1 MSIAALNALA
11 APAQGATSITSAT
24 AALPKANGAE
34 AEQRFLK
41 LLVTQLNNQD
51 PLNPLDN
58 AQLTSQLAQ
67 MSTVTGIEKLNT
79 AFESMLAQS
88 GSSQVLQSA
97 NLIGRTVLVPGQDIQ
112 NLPGQPSHFGVD
124 LPHGADAVTVS
135 ITAPNGD
142 VVRSFDLGAQGPGV
156 QTLAWDGLGANQAAL
171 PAGNYR
177 VNVEARIGEGKVA
190 AEALAFARVGS
201 VSQGASGTGGVTLD
215 LASGVKAPLSA
226 VRLIL

>member
-1 MSIAALNALA
+1 MSLQTLNALT
-11 APAQGATSITSAT
+11 APRTPGDTEKMG
-24 AALPKANGAE
+24 AALPKAGGAE

-67 MSTVTGIEKLNT
+67 MSTVSGIEKLNT

-97 NLIGRTVLVPGQDIQ
+97 SLIGRTVLVPGQDITTQ
-112 NLPGQPSHFGVD
+112 PGEASHFGVD
-124 LPHGADAVTVS
+124 LPHGADAVTVK
-135 ITAPNGD
+135 ITAANGD

-156 QTLAWDGLGANQAAL
+156 QTLVWDGSGTNQAAL

-190 AEALAFARVGS
+190 AEPLAFTRVGS
-201 VSQGASGTGGVTLD
+201 VSQGAGGVLLD
-215 LASGVKAPLSA
+215 LAGGVKAPLSA